1 VSDVAYFSRKI
12 PVGENCLLL
21 ESDRKCGYSGRN
33 FFCTAAPSP
42 EMVRFMEYRPGQD
55 GKGAKK
61 LEPGELSPVEN
72 HELPFRVSSFP
83 IDHSIFGATAF
94 ILEGD
99 LSIAYTGDFRLH
111 GKNGDHSKKFV
122 KEAKNSSILI
132 MEGTRAGRTS
142 ETMGSE
148 CGPDPQDGA
157 FKDTEKSPTE
167 ETVFENCLGVVEE
180 SSKLVIADFSPRNFE
195 RLQSFYEVA
204 RKTGRNLVVTAK
216 DDYLLNSLEYAGL
229 DLGLEDFL
237 VYNEF
242 VDKSQRKWE
251 IEFVSETHDYANH
264 DEITLSPEQYL
275 LCFSLFDLK
284 HLLDIKPG
292 GDDYIYSSCEA
303 FSEEMVIDFQKIWN
317 WTKYFGF
324 DVHGFSMEIE
334 NGSLKPRF
342 NHEYHVSGH
351 ASKEDLLWTVDHV
364 DPDFII
370 PVHTTGNRWFTD
382 NFDNVKIMEKGIE
395 YGF

>member
-1 VSDVAYFSRKI
+1 MPVVASNASISILKAMQDSGQPNLGSDVAYSSRKI

-42 EMVRFMEYRPGQD
+42 EMVRFMQYRPGQD

-111 GKNGDHSKKFV
+111 GKNGDKSKKFV
-122 KEAKNSSILI
+122 TEAKNSSILI

-148 CGPDPQDGA
+148 CGRDPQDGA
-157 FKDTEKSPTE
+157 CKDTEKSPTE
-167 ETVFENCLGVVEE
+167 ETVFENCLEVVEE

-216 DDYLLNSLEYAGL
+216 DAYLLNSLEYAGL
-229 DLGLEDFL
+229 DLGLEDVL

-242 VDKSQRKWE
+242 VDKSRRKWE

-264 DEITLSPEQYL
+264 VKSPYSRSSTSYA
-275 LCFSLFDLK
+275 FHSL
-284 HLLDIKPG
+284 I
-292 GDDYIYSSCEA
+292 
-303 FSEEMVIDFQKIWN
+303 
-317 WTKYFGF
+317 
-324 DVHGFSMEIE
+324 
-334 NGSLKPRF
+334 
-342 NHEYHVSGH
+342 
-351 ASKEDLLWTVDHV
+351 
-364 DPDFII
+364 
-370 PVHTTGNRWFTD
+370 
-382 NFDNVKIMEKGIE
+382 
-395 YGF
+395 